1 MLKCISPTLKF
12 FLSATR
18 GAAAAP
24 ASLHLSSPRDAC
36 ALSGF
41 GDHCSTFAA
50 TACDGPSSDNN
61 RPFLFNL
68 VGNMQQRPWRQR
80 LRESV
85 LNSSLPVASPMS
97 SSAVGAAAAAAA
109 AADLQLTEHVVALQG
124 QQQHF
129 AIVYVALAS
138 TTRITQRLK
147 LLFTVT
153 RRAALAADYH
163 ATHTSGFYS
172 AGKCELQ
179 APVCDSI
186 TGTPVSI
193 SCLNRAIASN

>member
-18 GAAAAP
+18 GAAAAL
-24 ASLHLSSPRDAC
+24 ASLHLSSPLDAF

-41 GDHCSTFAA
+41 GDNCSTFAA
-50 TACDGPSSDNN
+50 TACDGPSSDKN

-80 LRESV
+80 LRVSV

-97 SSAVGAAAAAAA
+97 SSAVGAATAAA
-109 AADLQLTEHVVALQG
+109 AADLQLTEHMVALQG

-129 AIVYVALAS
+129 AIVYVTLTS
-138 TTRITQRLK
+138 TTHITQLIK
-147 LLFTVT
+147 LLFAVT
-153 RRAALAADYH
+153 RRAALAAACL

-179 APVCDSI
+179 PRVCDSNA
-186 TGTPVSI
+186 GMRVGS
-193 SCLNRAIASN
+193 